1 MTRGGNQ
8 SPVAIIVIFLFI
20 VVIDGTPEACRIDKN
35 TNTTIIKQK
44 GAYMIFVSMLEV
56 IPGKV
61 DEVHKIIK
69 TIKVPKDIKIR
80 EFLSLFGK
88 PDYILTFEAPSEEK
102 ALSFILK
109 FVSVAVPK
117 TSLGMPVERK

>member
-1 MTRGGNQ
+1 LTLYAIRSFVITVTHPDGLRG
-8 SPVAIIVIFLFI
+8 II
-20 VVIDGTPEACRIDKN
+20 GAKHRIDKN
-35 TNTTIIKQK
+35 TNPAIINQK
-44 GAYMIFVSMLEV
+44 GVDMIFVSMLDV

-61 DEVHKIIK
+61 DELQKIIS

-88 PDYILTFEAPSEEK
+88 PDYILTFEASSEEK

-109 FVSVAVPK
+109 FVSVAVPR
-117 TSLGMPVERK
+117 TSLGMPVHRK

>member
-1 MTRGGNQ
+1 
-8 SPVAIIVIFLFI
+8 
-20 VVIDGTPEACRIDKN
+20 
-35 TNTTIIKQK
+35 
-44 GAYMIFVSMLEV
+44 MIFVSTLDV

-61 DEVHKIIK
+61 DDFRQIIK
-69 TIKVPKDIKIR
+69 TLEIPEDIKIR

-88 PDYILTFEAPSEEK
+88 PDFLLTFEAPNEER

-117 TSLGMPVERK
+117 TSLGVPVEKM

>member
-1 MTRGGNQ
+1 
-8 SPVAIIVIFLFI
+8 
-20 VVIDGTPEACRIDKN
+20 
-35 TNTTIIKQK
+35 
-44 GAYMIFVSMLEV
+44 MIFVSTLDV

-61 DEVHKIIK
+61 DDFRKIIQ
-69 TIKVPKDIKIR
+69 TLEIPEDIKIR

-88 PDYILTFEAPSEEK
+88 PDFLLTFEAPNEER

-117 TSLGMPVERK
+117 TSLGVPVEKM

>member
-1 MTRGGNQ
+1 
-8 SPVAIIVIFLFI
+8 
-20 VVIDGTPEACRIDKN
+20 
-35 TNTTIIKQK
+35 
-44 GAYMIFVSMLEV
+44 MIFVSMLDV

-61 DEVHKIIK
+61 GELQKIVSTIK
-69 TIKVPKDIKIR
+69 TPKDIKIR

-88 PDYILTFEAPSEEK
+88 PDYLLTFEAPNEEK
-102 ALSFILK
+102 ALAFILK